1 MRYISAL
8 TVIVQLHICSEH
20 YIYGADSMT
29 ELSKISRNGR
39 IRRLFVGFAIAG
51 AVIVTGSAA
60 VDRYLFTTG
69 AAAGPAAPEQAVAVT
84 VAVVEPRQTTLWDDF
99 SGRLEAVNRV
109 ELRPRVA
116 GAILSANFTE
126 GTLVK
131 AGDVLFKIDPAPYA
145 AEVDKAQAQLEAAKA
160 RVVFTA
166 GELERGQQL
175 VGNNIV
181 TRRDFDQ
188 RDNANREA
196 IANVKAAEATLQ
208 TARLNLDYTE
218 VRAPVDGRVGKIEV
232 TVGNLVAAGTSSP
245 VLTSLVS
252 VNPIYASF
260 DADEDVVLRAL
271 NSIAD
276 SSGTRDRL
284 GQIPVEMSTSGGSSA
299 KGHIQLIDNQVN
311 GQSGTIRV
319 RAVFKNDDGRLI
331 PGQFARLRMG
341 QPQQQSLVMVDERAI
356 GTDQDKRFVMVVG
369 TDNRAQYR
377 SITLGGA
384 VDGLRIVTSGLK
396 SGDHVVVN
404 GLQRVRPGALV
415 KIEVAAMGA
424 HGEQRASADNNQRV
438 ARR

>member
-1 MRYISAL
+1 MPPSPATPRFSRFRR
-8 TVIVQLHICSEH
+8 IVGGLAVVAAIGAAGSVATGH
-20 YIYGADSMT
+20 YFHAAQAT
-29 ELSKISRNGR
+29 
-39 IRRLFVGFAIAG
+39 A
-51 AVIVTGSAA
+51 GSA
-60 VDRYLFTTG
+60 T
-69 AAAGPAAPEQAVAVT
+69 PEPAVAVT
-84 VAVVEPRQTTLWDDF
+84 VAVVEPRQTSLWDDF

-116 GAILSANFTE
+116 GAILSTNFTE
-126 GTLVK
+126 GALVK

-166 GELERGQQL
+166 GELERGAQL
-175 VGNNIV
+175 VGNNVV
-181 TRRDFDQ
+181 TRRDYDQ

-218 VRAPVDGRVGKIEV
+218 VRAPVDGRVGKFEV

-271 NSIAD
+271 RSVAEP
-276 SSGTRDRL
+276 SGKRGKLD
-284 GQIPVEMSTSGGSSA
+284 QIPVEMTTTDGSTG
-299 KGHIQLIDNQVN
+299 KGHIQLIDNLVN

-319 RAVFKNDDGRLI
+319 RAVFANDDGRLI

-341 QPQQQSLVMVDERAI
+341 QPQQQTLVMVDERAI
-356 GTDQDKRFVMVVG
+356 GTDQDKKFVMVVG
-369 TDNRAQYR
+369 VDSRAAYR
-377 SITLGGA
+377 SVTLGGA
-384 VDGLRIVTSGLK
+384 VDGLRIVTSGLS
-396 SGDHVVVN
+396 SGDRIVIN
-404 GLQRVRPGALV
+404 GLQRIRPGALV
-415 KIEVAAMGA
+415 KTEVAEMGA
-424 HGEQRASADNNQRV
+424 RSTQQVSADRVQQV

>member
-1 MRYISAL
+1 
-8 TVIVQLHICSEH
+8 
-20 YIYGADSMT
+20 MT
-29 ELSKISRNGR
+29 EPSNPSRSSR
-39 IRRLFVGFAIAG
+39 IVRLVSGLAIAG
-51 AVIVTGSAA
+51 LAIVAGSAA
-60 VDRYLFTTG
+60 ADRYFHTTE
-69 AAAGPAAPEQAVAVT
+69 ATAGPAASEQAVAVT
-84 VAVVEPRQTTLWDDF
+84 VAVVEPRQATLWDEF

-116 GAILSANFTE
+116 GAILAANFTE
-126 GTLVK
+126 GALVK
-131 AGDVLFKIDPAPYA
+131 AGDILFKIDPAPYA

-166 GELERGQQL
+166 GELERGQAL

-208 TARLNLDYTE
+208 MAKLNLDYTE

-232 TVGNLVAAGTSSP
+232 TVGNSSP

-260 DADEDVVLRAL
+260 DADEDLVLRAL

-276 SSGTRDRL
+276 ASGKRDRL
-284 GQIPVEMSTSGGSSA
+284 DRIPVEMSTSGGIA
-299 KGHIQLIDNQVN
+299 ATGHIQLIDNQVN

-319 RAVFKNDDGRLI
+319 RAVLENNDGRLI

-369 TDNRAQYR
+369 ADNRAQYR

-384 VDGLRIVTSGLK
+384 ADGLRIVTSGLK
-396 SGDHVVVN
+396 SGDRVVVN

-415 KIEVAAMGA
+415 KTEVAAMGA
-424 HGEQRASADNNQRV
+424 HGGDHAS
-438 ARR
+438 

>member
-1 MRYISAL
+1 
-8 TVIVQLHICSEH
+8 
-20 YIYGADSMT
+20 MT
-29 ELSKISRNGR
+29 EPSNSLRSSR
-39 IRRLFVGFAIAG
+39 IVRLVSGLAIASL
-51 AVIVTGSAA
+51 AIVAGSAA
-60 VDRYLFTTG
+60 ADRYFHITE

-84 VAVVEPRQTTLWDDF
+84 VAVVEPRQATLWDEF

-126 GTLVK
+126 GELVK
-131 AGDVLFKIDPAPYA
+131 AGDILFKIDPAPYA

-160 RVVFTA
+160 RVVFTG
-166 GELERGQQL
+166 GELERGQAL

-208 TARLNLDYTE
+208 MAKLNLDYTE

-271 NSIAD
+271 NSVAD
-276 SSGTRDRL
+276 ASGKRDRL
-284 GQIPVEMSTSGGSSA
+284 DQIPVEMSTSGGIA
-299 KGHIQLIDNQVN
+299 ATGHIQLIDNQVN

-319 RAVFKNDDGRLI
+319 RAVLENNDGRLI

-369 TDNRAQYR
+369 ADNRAQYR

-384 VDGLRIVTSGLK
+384 ADGLRIVTAGLK
-396 SGDHVVVN
+396 SGDRVVVN

-415 KIEVAAMGA
+415 KTEVAAMGVRGGD
-424 HGEQRASADNNQRV
+424 HASAENNQRV
-438 ARR
+438 AQR